1 MWIKLPNGLLIQ
13 WSTVSTWGN
22 FTYPKAFKD
31 MNYILIGSYGSNANN
46 WTPDSSSVTIKK
58 ISNTQGNIYAL
69 ERVNGYWLAIG
80 Y

>member
-13 WSTVSTWGN
+13 WSTASTWGN

-31 MNYILIGSYGSNANN
+31 MNYSLIGSYGNNANN
-46 WTPDSSSVTIKK
+46 WTPDRSSVTIRK